1 MVLLLTVGKTPQFQ
15 TSPPSKSV
23 VLEGDQ
29 VTIPCQAIGT
39 PEPVISWYA
48 VGDTSPLQN
57 GSKYTIYANGS
68 LLIRNVLKDDAKTYK
83 CTAENLKGAIA
94 KDTQVE
100 LACKWQ
106 PYLFFMC

>member
-1 MVLLLTVGKTPQFQ
+1 MILPLTVGKEPQFQ

-39 PEPVISWYA
+39 PEPEIKWYPG
-48 VGDTSPLQN
+48 VETSPLQN
-57 GSKYTIYANGS
+57 GSEYTIYANGS

-83 CTAENLKGAIA
+83 CTAGNLKGTIA
-94 KDTQVE
+94 KETQVE